1 MQHGNFQESAMPWVT
16 TYVQA
21 YFEGGDLTTTE
32 TSLSI
37 STEPASFLRA
47 VVQAEPP
54 GGILPVWA
62 ARFAHEGSPFADEVS
77 GIPFSGGRV
86 ALPVPPMGNAL
97 VSFILPPSIMQTVQ
111 HLVAQH
117 APPRA
122 TQLYE
127 VLTPGRPCWL
137 YFELDTLLQE
147 RVFEDN
153 DRAHRWGRLAD
164 SARKHHFLE
173 LVSVVVVIAMA
184 ELTRYNLDRN
194 PELQSPT
201 DVEVDVVMLS
211 CVTAALDHRRPPVAP
226 THTLIWYA
234 AVRSQV
240 RATRRASRPP
250 SHPQT
255 VRAQGRANA
264 SSAAR

>member
-1 MQHGNFQESAMPWVT
+1 MQHNNFDESAMPWVAK
-16 TYVQA
+16 YVQ
-21 YFEGGDLTTTE
+21 EKQGGDLATAE
-32 TSLSI
+32 TSLCI
-37 STEPASFLRA
+37 STEGDSFHR
-47 VVQAEPP
+47 VVVWPP

-62 ARFAHEGSPFADEVS
+62 ARFPHAAPPANQVVGV
-77 GIPFSGGRV
+77 PFSGERAG
-86 ALPVPPMGNAL
+86 LPVPPMGNAL
-97 VSFILPPSIMQTVQ
+97 ASFILPQSIMQTVQ
-111 HLVAQH
+111 DLVAQN

-122 TQLYE
+122 RQLYE
-127 VLTPGRPCWL
+127 VLTPQRPCWL

-184 ELTRYNLDRN
+184 ELTRYILDHN

-201 DVEVDVVMLS
+201 EVEVDVVMLS
-211 CVTAALDHRRPPVAP
+211 CVTAALDHHRPSVVPA
-226 THTLIWYA
+226 HTLIWYA

-240 RATRRASRPP
+240 RATRRASRPS